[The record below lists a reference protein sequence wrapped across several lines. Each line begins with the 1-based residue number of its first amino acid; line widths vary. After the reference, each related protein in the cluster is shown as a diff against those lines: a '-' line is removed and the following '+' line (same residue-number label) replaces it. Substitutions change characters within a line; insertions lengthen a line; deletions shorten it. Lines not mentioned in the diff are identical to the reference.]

1 MTDQPAIDID
11 PADHAVVLRNPETP
25 IQEKALPVTAAQAK
39 VEAVAQLT
47 MTAYAK
53 ASQLVLTP
61 EECEKLQS
69 DFPDDA
75 FRSGAGGKENLI
87 YIEHAHLR
95 DRLNQVFGPGQWAIV
110 PRNRWSEDFT
120 TQGNKPGVRIY
131 VEAMLCIR
139 GCFVAE
145 AVGDMEYYPH
155 NAGTNYGDCVEGAKS
170 GCLRR
175 CAKELGIG
183 LQAWKK
189 DWCDGWWK
197 RKRGG
202 TGATGAPT
210 PMAKKPVPQ
219 PATKPPATSGDVLPK
234 DATAA
239 TKTWF
244 LAQLRA
250 QFSDAVLQAY
260 AVTHNI
266 LVPEVETVGHWPLH
280 HVATTRQA
288 CTELIAKIGAWE
300 RANAPKTEG
309 QEGDEWFWE
318 IVVPVP
324 HKGQKRDEY
333 LKNPDT
339 IRSLYDAR
347 HEDEDSRS
355 RLFGFLSYY
364 EPKGWTNREG
374 KEMPPNATDL
384 KFREAL
390 DEFGKWFQNAHPDEQ
405 RD

>member
-1 MTDQPAIDID
+1 MNEPTPIGTD
-11 PADHAVVLRNPETP
+11 VVLRNPETP
-25 IQEKALPVTAAQAK
+25 IQEKAPVTAAQAK
-39 VEAVAQLT
+39 VDAVASL
-47 MTAYAK
+47 MMSAYAK
-53 ASQLVLTP
+53 ASQLVLTT
-61 EECEKLQS
+61 EECEKLQA
-69 DFPDDA
+69 DIPDEA
-75 FRSGAGGKENLI
+75 FRSGASGKENLI

-120 TQGNKPGVRIY
+120 TKDNKPGVRIY
-131 VEAMLCIR
+131 VEAMLCVR

-197 RKRGG
+197 RRKNPPHVG
-202 TGATGAPT
+202 PT
-210 PMAKKPVPQ
+210 PFAKAPP
-219 PATKPPATSGDVLPK
+219 TPPAAPKKAAVAADLLPLK
-234 DATAA
+234 EATLTTRVWA
-239 TKTWF
+239 

-250 QFSDAVLQAY
+250 QFPDDVLLPYFTEHSFILPEQEKLEDWSLG
-260 AVTHNI
+260 
-266 LVPEVETVGHWPLH
+266 LVP
-280 HVATTRQA
+280 TTRPA
-288 CTELIAKIGAWE
+288 CTELIAKIGEWQ
-300 RANAPKTEG
+300 RMKLPPKANEAS
-309 QEGDEWFWE
+309 DEWFWPV
-318 IVVPVP
+318 VVPVP

-333 LKNPDT
+333 LKKPDT

-347 HEDEDSRS
+347 HEDENARS

-364 EPKGWTNREG
+364 EPKGWTARDG
-374 KEMPPNATDL
+374 KEMPPNAVDL

-390 DEFGKWFQNAHPDEQ
+390 DEFGKWFQDAHPEEQ
-405 RD
+405 KNEYD